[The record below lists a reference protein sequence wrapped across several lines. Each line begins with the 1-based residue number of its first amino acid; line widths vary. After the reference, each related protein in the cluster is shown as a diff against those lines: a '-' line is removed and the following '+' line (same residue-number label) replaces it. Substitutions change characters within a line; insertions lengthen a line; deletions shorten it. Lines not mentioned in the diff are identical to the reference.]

1 MANSKNDN
9 RIRKKSTSKPQKNKK
24 RPTKKREWTFNF
36 NIFSLVMMGLSLF
49 FFIFILSS
57 NTGKLGNIVTSTFTN
72 TFGKLALLFPLIVF
86 ISFLFAY
93 RDKYKVNIKNF
104 LLLYLLFTMTLAFM
118 SKSYVRNDLS
128 WTMDYNI
135 VNAKD
140 SGGIF
145 GGFFAYYIVSF
156 LGTLGLDIL
165 FGLSIFLFV
174 VGISPMTYGEF
185 LRKVKDIL
193 IYIGGQISNFFRGIK
208 EKRNDS
214 YKEKESEKV
223 EEDII
228 LEDNKDLGAT
238 LEEKPINAELTQKV
252 SEEPVKVETPKKKP
266 IKTYDFKD
274 DEEIEV
280 RSYKS
285 KQIEMKDLDE
295 SFKKDFDD
303 YNYPPIDLLEDRSDA
318 GSIDEG
324 EIKEKALAI
333 EETLESFGIEAKV
346 VQIDIGPTVTCYELK
361 PQRGV
366 KVSKILN
373 LADDLA
379 LSLATSGIRILA
391 PIPGKSHVGIE
402 VPNDSKEIV
411 GFKEII
417 STSKFANAKS
427 KIPFAMGKSIAGD
440 PVVSGIE
447 KMPHLLVSGAT
458 GSGKSVCINTIIM
471 SILYKHSPDEV
482 KLLMIDPKVVELS
495 VYNGIPHLI
504 MPVITDP
511 KKASSSLF
519 WAISEMEKRYKAFQR
534 YHVRDIEG
542 YKKAAETDES
552 MENLPYIVVII
563 DELADLMMTAASE
576 VEDYI
581 MRLAQKSRA
590 CGIHLVIA
598 TQRPTVDVI
607 TGTIKANIP
616 SRISFAVTSQTDSR
630 TILDAAGAEKL
641 LGKGDMLYASSDSM
655 KPLRI
660 QGAFVSDTE
669 VLDVVDYIK
678 QETKTNYDQE
688 AIETVEENS
697 QVKEVDDEDE
707 LINEAI
713 KIIIDENTASVSLLQ
728 RKLRVGYARA
738 GRIIDQLEEKGVVG
752 PYEGSKPRKVL
763 VDRTYIEGEQGEYS

>member
-1 MANSKNDN
+1 MTNNKNDN
-9 RIRKKSTSKPQKNKK
+9 RIRKKSTSKPKNRKK
-24 RPTKKREWTFNF
+24 QVNKKREWSFNF
-36 NIFSLVMMGLSLF
+36 NIFSIVMMILSIF
-49 FFIFILSS
+49 FLIFIISS
-57 NTGKLGNIVTSTFTN
+57 NTGKLGSAITGGFENA
-72 TFGKLALLFPLIVF
+72 FGKLNILVPIIVF
-86 ISFLFAY
+86 TSFLFAY
-93 RDKYKVNIKNF
+93 RDKYKDNIKDF
-104 LLLYLLFTMTLAFM
+104 LLLYLLFLVSLAFM
-118 SKSYVRNDLS
+118 SKSFYRNDLTWS
-128 WTMDYNI
+128 IENSMQRS
-135 VNAKD
+135 AD
-140 SGGIF
+140 SGGMV
-145 GGFFAYYIVSF
+145 GGFLSYYIISF
-156 LGTLGLDIL
+156 IGSLGLDIL
-165 FGLSIFLFV
+165 FILSIFLFA
-174 VGISPMTYGEF
+174 VGISPLSYSEF
-185 LRKVKDIL
+185 FDRIKNIL
-193 IYIGGQISNFFRGIK
+193 ILIKDKTLTLFSSIKDKKNERSTKKSEQDLEEVNQNPSEKKASETPIKEDVIKKEPIK
-208 EKRNDS
+208 EKDV
-214 YKEKESEKV
+214 K
-223 EEDII
+223 
-228 LEDNKDLGAT
+228 
-238 LEEKPINAELTQKV
+238 
-252 SEEPVKVETPKKKP
+252 EPVKKSPTRKP
-266 IKTYDFKD
+266 IKTYDFSKE
-274 DEEIEV
+274 DEVEV

-285 KQIEMKDLDE
+285 KQIEMEDLNDNI
-295 SFKKDFDD
+295 KTDFDN
-303 YNYPPIDLLEDRSDA
+303 YNYPPVDILEDRSQA
-318 GSIDEG
+318 GLIDET
-324 EIKEKALAI
+324 EIKEKAVAI
-333 EETLESFGIEAKV
+333 EETLDSFGIEAKV
-346 VQIDIGPTVTCYELK
+346 VQIDVGPTVTCYELK

-373 LADDLA
+373 LSDDLA

-402 VPNDSKEIV
+402 VPNESKEIV

-417 STSKFANAKS
+417 STKDFANSKS

-440 PVVSGIE
+440 PVVSSIE

-519 WAISEMEKRYKAFQR
+519 WAISEMEKRYKAFQK

-542 YKKAAETDES
+542 YKEAAQSDES
-552 MENLPYIVVII
+552 MENLPYIIVII
-563 DELADLMMTAASE
+563 DELADLMMTSASE

-630 TILDAAGAEKL
+630 TILDTAGAEKL
-641 LGKGDMLYASSDSM
+641 LGKGDMLYAPSDSM
-655 KPLRI
+655 RPLRV
-660 QGAFVSDTE
+660 QGAFVSDKE
-669 VLDVVDYIK
+669 VLNVVEHIK
-678 QETKTNYDQE
+678 QETNADYNQE

-707 LINEAI
+707 LVDQAT

-738 GRIIDQLEEKGVVG
+738 GRIIDQLEAKGVVG

-763 VDRTYIEGEQGEYS
+763 VDRTYLEGE

>member
-1 MANSKNDN
+1 MANSKNQN
-9 RIRKKSTSKPQKNKK
+9 RIRKTSTRKPPKNSKNKK
-24 RPTKKREWTFNF
+24 RTRSFDF
-36 NIFSLVMMGLSLF
+36 NIFSLIMMALSAFL
-49 FFIFILSS
+49 FIFILSS
-57 NTGKLGNIVTSTFTN
+57 NTGKLGNAITNWFTIS
-72 TFGKLALLFPLIVF
+72 FGKISILVPIIIF

-93 RDKYKVNIKNF
+93 RDKYKENLGKF
-104 LLLYLLFTMTLAFM
+104 LLLYLVFLLSLGFL
-118 SKSYVRNDLS
+118 SKGLVRYDLS
-128 WTMDYNI
+128 WTIDYNK
-135 VNAKD
+135 AHA
-140 SGGIF
+140 SLGGGIL
-145 GGFFAYYIVSF
+145 GGYIAYYLVSF
-156 LGTLGLDIL
+156 IGTLGLNIL
-165 FGLSIFLFV
+165 YIISVFLFL
-174 VGISPMTYGEF
+174 VGISPLTYREF
-185 LRKVKDIL
+185 FVRFKNLVVFIANKISSFVKDKNEKIKESRKEDD
-193 IYIGGQISNFFRGIK
+193 QISVDTLP
-208 EKRNDS
+208 NDNKV
-214 YKEKESEKV
+214 YENPIEDIVQRKEKEDFDQTFDQDTV
-223 EEDII
+223 
-228 LEDNKDLGAT
+228 
-238 LEEKPINAELTQKV
+238 
-252 SEEPVKVETPKKKP
+252 VKRSP
-266 IKTYDFKD
+266 IKTYDFDK
-274 DEEIEV
+274 DEEVEV

-295 SFKKDFDD
+295 GIKKEFDN
-303 YNYPPIDLLEDRSDA
+303 YNYPTIDLLEDRTNA
-318 GSIDEG
+318 GSIDEK
-324 EIKEKALAI
+324 EIKNKALAI
-333 EETLESFGIEAKV
+333 EETLESFGIGSKV
-346 VQIDIGPTVTCYELK
+346 VQIDVGPTVTCYELK

-373 LADDLA
+373 LSDDLA

-402 VPNDSKEIV
+402 VPNKSKEIV

-417 STSKFANAKS
+417 STSNFQNAKS
-427 KIPFAMGKSIAGD
+427 KIPFAMGKSISGD
-440 PVVSGIE
+440 PIVSGIE

-519 WAISEMEKRYKAFQR
+519 WAISEMEKRYKAFQK

-542 YKKAAETDES
+542 YKEAAQTDES

-630 TILDAAGAEKL
+630 TILDTAGAEKL
-641 LGKGDMLYASSDSM
+641 LGKGDMLFASSDSM
-655 KPLRI
+655 RPLRI
-660 QGAFVSDTE
+660 QGAFVSDKE
-669 VLDVVDYIK
+669 VLNVVEHIK
-678 QETKTNYDQE
+678 KESQASYDE
-688 AIETVEENS
+688 KAMETVEEKS
-697 QVKEVDDEDE
+697 KVAEIDDEDE
-707 LINEAI
+707 LLDEATR
-713 KIIIDENTASVSLLQ
+713 IIIEENTASVSLLQ
-728 RKLRVGYARA
+728 RKLRIGYARA
-738 GRIIDQLEEKGVVG
+738 GRIIDQLETKGIVG

-763 VDRTYIEGEQGEYS
+763 VDKSYFEGE

>member
-1 MANSKNDN
+1 MQKVRNFL
-9 RIRKKSTSKPQKNKK
+9 ILIKNKL
-24 RPTKKREWTFNF
+24 
-36 NIFSLVMMGLSLF
+36 IDLFSS
-49 FFIFILSS
+49 I
-57 NTGKLGNIVTSTFTN
+57 
-72 TFGKLALLFPLIVF
+72 
-86 ISFLFAY
+86 
-93 RDKYKVNIKNF
+93 
-104 LLLYLLFTMTLAFM
+104 
-118 SKSYVRNDLS
+118 ND
-128 WTMDYNI
+128 
-135 VNAKD
+135 
-140 SGGIF
+140 
-145 GGFFAYYIVSF
+145 
-156 LGTLGLDIL
+156 
-165 FGLSIFLFV
+165 
-174 VGISPMTYGEF
+174 
-185 LRKVKDIL
+185 
-193 IYIGGQISNFFRGIK
+193 
-208 EKRNDS
+208 KRNEKKIVKNEEKLEKIEQKPVS
-214 YKEKESEKV
+214 KTAEKTNKESPIVEKESIKK
-223 EEDII
+223 DI
-228 LEDNKDLGAT
+228 KDQAIK
-238 LEEKPINAELTQKV
+238 ESASRKPIRA
-252 SEEPVKVETPKKKP
+252 
-266 IKTYDFKD
+266 YDFAKE
-274 DEEIEV
+274 DEVEV

-285 KQIEMKDLDE
+285 KQIEMKDLNE
-295 SFKKDFDD
+295 NIKKDFDN
-303 YNYPPIDLLEDRSDA
+303 YNYPSIDLLEDRSES

-324 EIKEKALAI
+324 EIKEKAVSI
-333 EETLESFGIEAKV
+333 EETLDSFGIEAKV
-346 VQIDIGPTVTCYELK
+346 VQIDVGPTVTCYELK

-373 LADDLA
+373 LSDDLA

-417 STSKFANAKS
+417 STKNFANSKS

-471 SILYKHSPDEV
+471 SILYKHSPDDV

-519 WAISEMEKRYKAFQR
+519 WAISEMEKRYKAFQK

-542 YKKAAETDES
+542 YKQAAQTDES

-630 TILDAAGAEKL
+630 TILDTAGAEKL
-641 LGKGDMLYASSDSM
+641 LGKGDMLYAPSDSM

-660 QGAFVSDTE
+660 QGAFVSDKE
-669 VLDVVDYIK
+669 VLSVVDYIK
-678 QETKTNYDQE
+678 QETKVDYDQS

-707 LINEAI
+707 LLDQATQ
-713 KIIIDENTASVSLLQ
+713 IIIEENTASVSLLQ

-738 GRIIDQLEEKGVVG
+738 GRIIDQLESKGIVG

-763 VDRTYIEGEQGEYS
+763 VDRTYLEGE

>member
-1 MANSKNDN
+1 MAYSKNQN
-9 RIRKKSTSKPQKNKK
+9 RIRKTSTRKPPKNSKNKK
-24 RPTKKREWTFNF
+24 RTRSFDF
-36 NIFSLVMMGLSLF
+36 NIFSLIMMGLSAFL
-49 FFIFILSS
+49 FIFILSS
-57 NTGKLGNIVTSTFTN
+57 NTGKLGNAITNWFTIS
-72 TFGKLALLFPLIVF
+72 FGKISIIMPVIIF

-93 RDKYKVNIKNF
+93 RDKYKENLGKF
-104 LLLYLLFTMTLAFM
+104 LLLYLVFLLTLGFL
-118 SKSYVRNDLS
+118 SKDLVRYDLS
-128 WTMDYNI
+128 WTIDYNK
-135 VNAKD
+135 AHA
-140 SGGIF
+140 SLGGGIL
-145 GGFFAYYIVSF
+145 GGYIAYYLVSF
-156 LGTLGLDIL
+156 IGTLGLNIL
-165 FGLSIFLFV
+165 YIISVFLFL
-174 VGISPMTYGEF
+174 VGISPLTYREF
-185 LRKVKDIL
+185 FVRLRNLIVFIANKISSFVKD
-193 IYIGGQISNFFRGIK
+193 QNEKIK
-208 EKRNDS
+208 ESRNEDEEISVDTLPNDS
-214 YKEKESEKV
+214 KVYENPIEDIEERKEKEDFDQAFD
-223 EEDII
+223 EE
-228 LEDNKDLGAT
+228 T
-238 LEEKPINAELTQKV
+238 V
-252 SEEPVKVETPKKKP
+252 VKRAP
-266 IKTYDFKD
+266 IKAYDFDK
-274 DEEIEV
+274 DEEVEV

-295 SFKKDFDD
+295 GIKKEFDN
-303 YNYPPIDLLEDRSDA
+303 YNYPTIDLLEDRTNA
-318 GSIDEG
+318 GSIDEK
-324 EIKEKALAI
+324 EIKNKALAI
-333 EETLESFGIEAKV
+333 EETLESFGIGSKV
-346 VQIDIGPTVTCYELK
+346 VQIDVGPTVTCYELK

-373 LADDLA
+373 LSDDLA

-402 VPNDSKEIV
+402 VPNKSKEIV

-417 STSKFANAKS
+417 STSNFQNAKS
-427 KIPFAMGKSIAGD
+427 KIPFAMGKSISGD
-440 PVVSGIE
+440 PIVSGIE

-519 WAISEMEKRYKAFQR
+519 WAISEMEKRYKAFQK

-542 YKKAAETDES
+542 YKEAAKTDES

-630 TILDAAGAEKL
+630 TILDTAGAEKL
-641 LGKGDMLYASSDSM
+641 LGKGDMLFASSDSM
-655 KPLRI
+655 RPLRI
-660 QGAFVSDTE
+660 QGAFVSDKE
-669 VLDVVDYIK
+669 VLNVVEHIK
-678 QETKTNYDQE
+678 KESQASYDE
-688 AIETVEENS
+688 KAIETVEEKS
-697 QVKEVDDEDE
+697 KVAEIDDEDE
-707 LINEAI
+707 LLDEATR
-713 KIIIDENTASVSLLQ
+713 IIIEENTASVSLLQ
-728 RKLRVGYARA
+728 RKLRIGYARA
-738 GRIIDQLEEKGVVG
+738 GRIIDQLETKGIVG

-763 VDRTYIEGEQGEYS
+763 VDKSYFEGE

>member
-9 RIRKKSTSKPQKNKK
+9 RVRKKSTSKAYKNKKHKNKK
-24 RPTKKREWTFNF
+24 REWNFDF
-36 NIFSLVMMGLSLF
+36 NIFSLVMMALSVFIL
-49 FFIFILSS
+49 IFILSS
-57 NTGKLGNIVTSTFTN
+57 NTGILGNLTTRVFTN
-72 TFGKLALLFPLIVF
+72 NFGMLSIAFPVIVF
-86 ISFLFAY
+86 VSFLFAY
-93 RDKYKVNIKNF
+93 RDRYKENIKDF
-104 LLLYLLFTMTLAFM
+104 LLLYLLFLVSLAFI
-118 SKSYVRNDLS
+118 SKDFYRNDLS
-128 WTMDYNI
+128 WSI
-135 VNAKD
+135 ESSLQRAAE
-140 SGGIF
+140 SGGRI
-145 GGFFAYYIVSF
+145 GGFLSYYIIS
-156 LGTLGLDIL
+156 LIGGLGLDIL
-165 FGLSIFLFV
+165 FIVSIFLFV
-174 VGISPMTYGEF
+174 IGISPLTYTEF
-185 LRKVKDIL
+185 FRKVRDIL
-193 IYIGGQISNFFRGIK
+193 VFIK
-208 EKRNDS
+208 DKLTNLFAGLKDKFDKRKLNQP
-214 YKEKESEKV
+214 EKEEKIDDKGLDK
-223 EEDII
+223 ENKKFEDEPKLSPPI
-228 LEDNKDLGAT
+228 
-238 LEEKPINAELTQKV
+238 EKPVASKKETASQEIKKA
-252 SEEPVKVETPKKKP
+252 PVRKP
-266 IKTYDFKD
+266 IKTYDFSKE
-274 DEEIEV
+274 DELEV

-285 KQIEMKDLDE
+285 KQIEMRDLNE
-295 SFKKDFDD
+295 NFKKDFDN
-303 YNYPPIDLLEDRSDA
+303 YNYPPIDLLEDRSQA

-324 EIKEKALAI
+324 EIKDKALAI
-333 EETLESFGIEAKV
+333 EETLDSFGIVAKV
-346 VQIDIGPTVTCYELK
+346 VQIDVGPTVTCYELK

-373 LADDLA
+373 LSDDLA
-379 LSLATSGIRILA
+379 LSLASSGIRILA

-402 VPNDSKEIV
+402 VPNESKEIV

-417 STSKFANAKS
+417 STKNFADAKS
-427 KIPFAMGKSIAGD
+427 KIPFAMGKSISGD
-440 PVVSGIE
+440 PVVSSIE

-471 SILYKHSPDEV
+471 SILYKHSPEDI

-519 WAISEMEKRYKAFQR
+519 WAISEMEKRYKAFQK

-542 YKKAAETDES
+542 YKEAAQTDES

-630 TILDAAGAEKL
+630 TILDTAGAEKL
-641 LGKGDMLYASSDSM
+641 LGKGDMLYAPSDSM

-660 QGAFVSDTE
+660 QGAFVSDKE
-669 VLDVVDYIK
+669 VLNIVDYIK
-678 QETKTNYDQE
+678 QETKADYNQD
-688 AIETVEENS
+688 AIETVEEKS
-697 QVKEVDDEDE
+697 QVKDVYDEDD
-707 LINEAI
+707 LIEEATS
-713 KIIIDENTASVSLLQ
+713 IIIEENTASVSLLQ

-738 GRIIDQLEEKGVVG
+738 GRIIDQLEAKGIVG

-763 VDRTYIEGEQGEYS
+763 VDRTYLEGE

>member
-1 MANSKNDN
+1 MTNSKNDN
-9 RIRKKSTSKPQKNKK
+9 RIRKKSTNKPPRNRAK
-24 RPTKKREWTFNF
+24 KKREWTFDF
-36 NIFSLVMMGLSLF
+36 NVFSLVVMGLSLIL
-49 FFIFILSS
+49 FIFIFSS
-57 NTGKLGNIVTSTFTN
+57 NTGKVGNAITSSFTN
-72 TFGKLALLFPLIVF
+72 IFGKLALAFPAIIF

-93 RDKYKVNIKNF
+93 RDKYRENIKHF
-104 LLLYLLFTMTLAFM
+104 LLLYLLFIMTLAFL
-118 SKSYVRNDLS
+118 SKAYVRNDLN
-128 WTMDYNI
+128 WTIDYNI
-135 VNAKD
+135 QNAAD
-140 SGGIF
+140 SGGMI
-145 GGFFAYYIVSF
+145 GGFFAFYIISF

-165 FGLSIFLFV
+165 FALSIFLFV
-174 VGISPMTYGEF
+174 IGISPLTYGEF
-185 LRKVKDIL
+185 LRKIRDIIIL
-193 IYIGGQISNFFRGIK
+193 IASKISDLFASLK
-208 EKRNDS
+208 EKRNES
-214 YKEKESEKV
+214 SKNIKESED
-223 EEDII
+223 EEIFI
-228 LEDNKDLGAT
+228 ANDNHNLGPT
-238 LEEKPINAELTQKV
+238 LEEKPITETELIEKIDQPIEKEV
-252 SEEPVKVETPKKKP
+252 RPKKRA
-266 IKTYDFKD
+266 IKTYDFSD

-295 SFKKDFDD
+295 TFKKEFDN
-303 YNYPPIDLLEDRSDA
+303 YNYPPVDLLEDRTDA

-324 EIKEKALAI
+324 EIKEKAIAI

-417 STSKFANAKS
+417 STNKFANAKS
-427 KIPFAMGKSIAGD
+427 KIPFAMGKSISGE

-519 WAISEMEKRYKAFQR
+519 WAISEMEKRYKAFQK

-542 YKKAAETDES
+542 YKRAAETDES

-630 TILDAAGAEKL
+630 TILDASGAEKL

-660 QGAFVSDTE
+660 QGAFVSDKE
-669 VLDVVDYIK
+669 VLDVVEYIK
-678 QETKTNYDQE
+678 EETKSDYNQE

-707 LINEAI
+707 LIDEATQ
-713 KIIIDENTASVSLLQ
+713 IIIDENTASVSLLQ
-728 RKLRVGYARA
+728 RKLRIGYARA
-738 GRIIDQLEEKGVVG
+738 GRIIDQLEAKGIVG

-763 VDRTYIEGEQGEYS
+763 VDRSYFEGDLGEYSE

>member
-1 MANSKNDN
+1 MANSKNNN
-9 RIRKKSTSKPQKNKK
+9 RLRKTSTRKPPRNTKKTSKK
-24 RPTKKREWTFNF
+24 RTWSFDF
-36 NIFSLVMMGLSLF
+36 NIFSMIMMVLAVFL
-49 FFIFILSS
+49 FIFILSS
-57 NTGKLGNIVTSTFTN
+57 NTGILGNALTDYFTGV
-72 TFGKLALLFPLIVF
+72 FGKLTLAFPLIIFV
-86 ISFLFAY
+86 SFLFAY
-93 RDKYKVNIKNF
+93 RDTYRINLKKF
-104 LLLYLLFTMTLAFM
+104 LLLYLMFLVSLAFL
-118 SKSYVRNDLS
+118 SKDFVRYDLT
-128 WTMDYNI
+128 WTLDYNKLH
-135 VNAKD
+135 A
-140 SGGIF
+140 SQGGGLV
-145 GGFFAYYIVSF
+145 GGYLSYYLVSF
-156 LGTLGLDIL
+156 IGTLGLNIL
-165 FGLSIFLFV
+165 FVLISFMFII
-174 VGISPMTYGEF
+174 GISPLTYKQF
-185 LRKVKDIL
+185 FTKLKDLIL
-193 IYIGGQISNFFRGIK
+193 LINKKIGGFVDKQREKNRLKKEEKSSDLDDNIIKDEKIEQVNSPSNQIIDEDKNIRDTYSK
-208 EKRNDS
+208 DDD
-214 YKEKESEKV
+214 
-223 EEDII
+223 EDI
-228 LEDNKDLGAT
+228 DNN
-238 LEEKPINAELTQKV
+238 PR
-252 SEEPVKVETPKKKP
+252 P
-266 IKTYDFKD
+266 IKTYNF
-274 DEEIEV
+274 DEDENKEIEV

-285 KQIEMKDLDE
+285 KQIEMKDLDDTI
-295 SFKKDFDD
+295 KKDFEN
-303 YNYPPIDLLEDRSDA
+303 YNYPSVDLLEDRSNG
-318 GSIDEG
+318 GSIDEN
-324 EIKEKALAI
+324 EIKNKARAI
-333 EETLESFGIEAKV
+333 EETLESFGIGSKV
-346 VQIDIGPTVTCYELK
+346 VQIDVGPTVTCYELK

-373 LADDLA
+373 LSDDLA

-402 VPNDSKEIV
+402 VPNKAKEVV

-417 STSKFANAKS
+417 STKNFSNSKS
-427 KIPFAMGKSIAGD
+427 KIPFAMGKSISGD
-440 PVVSGIE
+440 PIVSGIE

-519 WAISEMEKRYKAFQR
+519 WAISEMEKRYKAFQE

-542 YKKAAETDES
+542 YKQAAMTDES

-563 DELADLMMTAASE
+563 DELADLMMTSASE

-655 KPLRI
+655 RPLRI
-660 QGAFVSDTE
+660 QGAFVSDKE
-669 VLDVVDYIK
+669 VLNVVEYIK
-678 QETKTNYDQE
+678 KESQVTYDQE

-697 QVKEVDDEDE
+697 KVSEIDDEDD
-707 LINEAI
+707 LLDEAARM
-713 KIIIDENTASVSLLQ
+713 IIEENTASVSMLQ
-728 RKLRVGYARA
+728 RKLRIGYARA
-738 GRIIDQLEEKGVVG
+738 GRIIDQLEAKGVVG

-763 VDRTYIEGEQGEYS
+763 VDRTYLEGE

>member
-1 MANSKNDN
+1 MK
-9 RIRKKSTSKPQKNKK
+9 
-24 RPTKKREWTFNF
+24 
-36 NIFSLVMMGLSLF
+36 
-49 FFIFILSS
+49 
-57 NTGKLGNIVTSTFTN
+57 
-72 TFGKLALLFPLIVF
+72 
-86 ISFLFAY
+86 
-93 RDKYKVNIKNF
+93 
-104 LLLYLLFTMTLAFM
+104 
-118 SKSYVRNDLS
+118 
-128 WTMDYNI
+128 
-135 VNAKD
+135 
-140 SGGIF
+140 
-145 GGFFAYYIVSF
+145 
-156 LGTLGLDIL
+156 
-165 FGLSIFLFV
+165 
-174 VGISPMTYGEF
+174 
-185 LRKVKDIL
+185 
-193 IYIGGQISNFFRGIK
+193 
-208 EKRNDS
+208 
-214 YKEKESEKV
+214 
-223 EEDII
+223 
-228 LEDNKDLGAT
+228 
-238 LEEKPINAELTQKV
+238 
-252 SEEPVKVETPKKKP
+252 EPVKKSPTRKP
-266 IKTYDFKD
+266 IKTYDFSKE
-274 DEEIEV
+274 DEVEV

-285 KQIEMKDLDE
+285 KQIEMEDLNDNI
-295 SFKKDFDD
+295 KTDFDN
-303 YNYPPIDLLEDRSDA
+303 YNYPPVDILEDRSQA
-318 GSIDEG
+318 GLIDET
-324 EIKEKALAI
+324 EIKEKAVAI
-333 EETLESFGIEAKV
+333 EETLDSFGIEAKV
-346 VQIDIGPTVTCYELK
+346 VQIDVGPTVTCYELK

-373 LADDLA
+373 LSDDLA

-402 VPNDSKEIV
+402 VPNESKEIV

-417 STSKFANAKS
+417 STKDFANSKS

-440 PVVSGIE
+440 PVVSSIE

-519 WAISEMEKRYKAFQR
+519 WAISEMEKRYKAFQK

-542 YKKAAETDES
+542 YKEAAQSDES
-552 MENLPYIVVII
+552 MENLPYIIVII
-563 DELADLMMTAASE
+563 DELADLMMTSASE

-630 TILDAAGAEKL
+630 TILDTAGAEKL
-641 LGKGDMLYASSDSM
+641 LGKGDMLYAPSDSM
-655 KPLRI
+655 RPLRV
-660 QGAFVSDTE
+660 QGAFVSDKE
-669 VLDVVDYIK
+669 VLNVVEHIK
-678 QETKTNYDQE
+678 QETNADYNQE

-707 LINEAI
+707 LVDQAT

-738 GRIIDQLEEKGVVG
+738 GRIIDQLEAKGVVG

-763 VDRTYIEGEQGEYS
+763 VDRTYLEGE

>member
-1 MANSKNDN
+1 MANSKNQN
-9 RIRKKSTSKPQKNKK
+9 RIRKTSTKKPPKNSKNKK
-24 RPTKKREWTFNF
+24 RTRSFDF
-36 NIFSLVMMGLSLF
+36 NIFSLIMMALSAFL
-49 FFIFILSS
+49 FIFILSS
-57 NTGKLGNIVTSTFTN
+57 NTGKLGNAITNWFTIS
-72 TFGKLALLFPLIVF
+72 FGKISILVPIIIF

-93 RDKYKVNIKNF
+93 RDKYKENLGKF
-104 LLLYLLFTMTLAFM
+104 LLLYLVFLLSLGFL
-118 SKSYVRNDLS
+118 SKGLVRYDLS
-128 WTMDYNI
+128 WTIDYNK
-135 VNAKD
+135 AHA
-140 SGGIF
+140 SLGGGIL
-145 GGFFAYYIVSF
+145 GGYIAYYLVSF
-156 LGTLGLDIL
+156 IGTLGLNIL
-165 FGLSIFLFV
+165 YIISVFLFL
-174 VGISPMTYGEF
+174 VGISPLTYREF
-185 LRKVKDIL
+185 FVRFKNLVVFIANKISSFVKDK
-193 IYIGGQISNFFRGIK
+193 NEKIK
-208 EKRNDS
+208 ESRREDDQLNVDILPNDNKV
-214 YKEKESEKV
+214 YENPIEDIVQRKEKEDFDQTFDQDTV
-223 EEDII
+223 
-228 LEDNKDLGAT
+228 
-238 LEEKPINAELTQKV
+238 
-252 SEEPVKVETPKKKP
+252 VKRSP
-266 IKTYDFKD
+266 IKTYDFDK
-274 DEEIEV
+274 DEEVEV

-285 KQIEMKDLDE
+285 KQIEMKDLDKGI
-295 SFKKDFDD
+295 KKEFDN
-303 YNYPPIDLLEDRSDA
+303 YNYPTIDLLEDRTNA
-318 GSIDEG
+318 GSIDEK
-324 EIKEKALAI
+324 EIKNKAVAI
-333 EETLESFGIEAKV
+333 EETLESFGIGSKV
-346 VQIDIGPTVTCYELK
+346 VQIDVGPTVTCYELK

-373 LADDLA
+373 LSDDLA

-402 VPNDSKEIV
+402 VPNKSKEIV

-417 STSKFANAKS
+417 TTSNFQNAKS
-427 KIPFAMGKSIAGD
+427 KIPFAMGKSISGD
-440 PVVSGIE
+440 PIVSGIE

-519 WAISEMEKRYKAFQR
+519 WAISEMEKRYKAFQK

-542 YKKAAETDES
+542 YKKAAQPDES

-630 TILDAAGAEKL
+630 TILDTAGAEKL
-641 LGKGDMLYASSDSM
+641 LGKGDMLFASSDSM
-655 KPLRI
+655 RPLRI
-660 QGAFVSDTE
+660 QGAFVSDKE
-669 VLDVVDYIK
+669 VLNVVEHIK
-678 QETKTNYDQE
+678 KESQASYDE
-688 AIETVEENS
+688 KAMETVEEKS
-697 QVKEVDDEDE
+697 KVAEIDDEDE
-707 LINEAI
+707 LLDEATR
-713 KIIIDENTASVSLLQ
+713 IIIEENTASVSLLQ
-728 RKLRVGYARA
+728 RKLRIGYARA
-738 GRIIDQLEEKGVVG
+738 GRIIDQLETKGIVG

-763 VDRTYIEGEQGEYS
+763 VDKSYFEGE

>member
-1 MANSKNDN
+1 MANSKNQN
-9 RIRKKSTSKPQKNKK
+9 RIRKTSTRKPPKNSKNKK
-24 RPTKKREWTFNF
+24 RTRSFDF
-36 NIFSLVMMGLSLF
+36 NIFSLIMMALSAFL
-49 FFIFILSS
+49 FIFILSS
-57 NTGKLGNIVTSTFTN
+57 NTGKLGNAITNWFTIS
-72 TFGKLALLFPLIVF
+72 FGKISILVPIIIF

-93 RDKYKVNIKNF
+93 RDKYKENLGKF
-104 LLLYLLFTMTLAFM
+104 LLLYLVFLLSLGFL
-118 SKSYVRNDLS
+118 SKGLVRYDLS
-128 WTMDYNI
+128 WTIDYNK
-135 VNAKD
+135 AHA
-140 SGGIF
+140 SLGGGIL
-145 GGFFAYYIVSF
+145 GGYIAYYLVSF
-156 LGTLGLDIL
+156 IGTLGLNIL
-165 FGLSIFLFV
+165 YIISVFLFL
-174 VGISPMTYGEF
+174 VGISPLTYREF
-185 LRKVKDIL
+185 FVRFKNLVVFIANKISSFVKDKNEKIKESRKEDD
-193 IYIGGQISNFFRGIK
+193 QISADILP
-208 EKRNDS
+208 NDNKV
-214 YKEKESEKV
+214 YENPIEDIVQRKEKEDFDQAFD
-223 EEDII
+223 EE
-228 LEDNKDLGAT
+228 T
-238 LEEKPINAELTQKV
+238 V
-252 SEEPVKVETPKKKP
+252 VKRAP
-266 IKTYDFKD
+266 IKAYDFDK
-274 DEEIEV
+274 DEEVEV

-295 SFKKDFDD
+295 GIKKEFDN
-303 YNYPPIDLLEDRSDA
+303 YNYPTIDLLEERTNA
-318 GSIDEG
+318 GSIDEK
-324 EIKEKALAI
+324 EIKNKALAI
-333 EETLESFGIEAKV
+333 EETLESFGIGSKV
-346 VQIDIGPTVTCYELK
+346 VQIDVGPTVTCYELK

-373 LADDLA
+373 LSDDLA

-402 VPNDSKEIV
+402 VPNKSKEIV

-417 STSKFANAKS
+417 STSNFQNAKS
-427 KIPFAMGKSIAGD
+427 KIPFAMGKSISGD
-440 PVVSGIE
+440 PIVSGIE

-519 WAISEMEKRYKAFQR
+519 WAISEMEKRYKAFQK

-542 YKKAAETDES
+542 YKDAAKTDES

-630 TILDAAGAEKL
+630 TILDTAGAEKL
-641 LGKGDMLYASSDSM
+641 LGKGDMLFASSDSM
-655 KPLRI
+655 RPLRI
-660 QGAFVSDTE
+660 QGAFVSDKE
-669 VLDVVDYIK
+669 VLNVVEHIK
-678 QETKTNYDQE
+678 KESQASYDE
-688 AIETVEENS
+688 KAIETVEEKS
-697 QVKEVDDEDE
+697 KVAEIDDEDE
-707 LINEAI
+707 LLDEATR
-713 KIIIDENTASVSLLQ
+713 IIIEENTASVSLLQ

-738 GRIIDQLEEKGVVG
+738 GRIIDQLETKGIVG

-763 VDRTYIEGEQGEYS
+763 VDKSYFEGE

>member
-9 RIRKKSTSKPQKNKK
+9 RIRKKSTSKPPKNKK

-72 TFGKLALLFPLIVF
+72 TFGKLALLFPLIIF

-208 EKRNDS
+208 EKRDDS

-238 LEEKPINAELTQKV
+238 LEEKPINTELTQKV

-285 KQIEMKDLDE
+285 KQIEMRDLDE

-678 QETKTNYDQE
+678 QETKANYDQE

>member
-1 MANSKNDN
+1 MVNSKNDD
-9 RIRKKSTSKPQKNKK
+9 RIRKKSTSKAYKNKKFKNKK
-24 RPTKKREWTFNF
+24 REWNFNP
-36 NIFSLVMMGLSLF
+36 NIFSVVMMVLSIF
-49 FFIFILSS
+49 MFIFIISS
-57 NTGKLGNIVTSTFTN
+57 NTGKLGNVITKSFEN
-72 TFGKLALLFPLIVF
+72 TFGKLGMALPIIIF
-86 ISFLFAY
+86 ISFFFAY
-93 RDKYKVNIKNF
+93 RDKYKENIKDF
-104 LLLYLLFTMTLAFM
+104 LLLYLLFLVSLAFM
-118 SKSYVRNDLS
+118 SKNFYRNDLD
-128 WTMDYNI
+128 WTIENS
-135 VNAKD
+135 VQRSAT
-140 SGGIF
+140 SGGLV
-145 GGFFAYYIVSF
+145 GGFLSYYIISF
-156 LGTLGLDIL
+156 IGSLGLNIL
-165 FGLSIFLFV
+165 FVISIFLFV
-174 VGISPMTYGEF
+174 VGISPLTYREF
-185 LRKVKDIL
+185 LQKVRNFLIL
-193 IYIGGQISNFFRGIK
+193 IKNKLIDLFSSIND
-208 EKRNDS
+208 KRNEKKIVKNEERLEKIEQKPVS
-214 YKEKESEKV
+214 KTAEKTNKESPIVEKESIKK
-223 EEDII
+223 DI
-228 LEDNKDLGAT
+228 KDQAIK
-238 LEEKPINAELTQKV
+238 ESASRKPIRA
-252 SEEPVKVETPKKKP
+252 
-266 IKTYDFKD
+266 YDFAKE
-274 DEEIEV
+274 DEVEV

-285 KQIEMKDLDE
+285 KQIEMKDLNE
-295 SFKKDFDD
+295 NIKKDFDN
-303 YNYPPIDLLEDRSDA
+303 YNYPSIDLLEDRSESGA
-318 GSIDEG
+318 IDEG
-324 EIKEKALAI
+324 EIKEKAVSI
-333 EETLESFGIEAKV
+333 EETLDSFGIEAKV
-346 VQIDIGPTVTCYELK
+346 VQIDVGPTVTCYELK

-373 LADDLA
+373 LSDDLA

-417 STSKFANAKS
+417 STKNFANSKS

-471 SILYKHSPDEV
+471 SILYKHSPDDV

-519 WAISEMEKRYKAFQR
+519 WAISEMEKRYKAFQK

-542 YKKAAETDES
+542 YKKAAQTDES

-630 TILDAAGAEKL
+630 TILDTAGAEKL
-641 LGKGDMLYASSDSM
+641 LGKGDMLYAPSDSM

-660 QGAFVSDTE
+660 QGAFVSDKE
-669 VLDVVDYIK
+669 VLSVVDYIK
-678 QETKTNYDQE
+678 QETKVDYDQS

-707 LINEAI
+707 LLDQATQ
-713 KIIIDENTASVSLLQ
+713 IIIEENTASVSLLQ

-738 GRIIDQLEEKGVVG
+738 GRIIDQLESKGIVG

-763 VDRTYIEGEQGEYS
+763 VDRTYLEGE

>member
-1 MANSKNDN
+1 MANSKNQN
-9 RIRKKSTSKPQKNKK
+9 RIRKTSTRKPPKNSKNKK
-24 RPTKKREWTFNF
+24 RTRSFDF
-36 NIFSLVMMGLSLF
+36 NIFSLIMMGLSAFL
-49 FFIFILSS
+49 FIFILSS
-57 NTGKLGNIVTSTFTN
+57 NTGKLGNAITNWFTIS
-72 TFGKLALLFPLIVF
+72 FGKISIIMPVIIF

-93 RDKYKVNIKNF
+93 RDKYKENLGKF
-104 LLLYLLFTMTLAFM
+104 LLLYLVFLLTLGFL
-118 SKSYVRNDLS
+118 SKDLVRYDLS
-128 WTMDYNI
+128 WTIDYNK
-135 VNAKD
+135 VHA
-140 SGGIF
+140 SLGGGIL
-145 GGFFAYYIVSF
+145 GGYIAYYLVSF
-156 LGTLGLDIL
+156 IGTLGLNIL
-165 FGLSIFLFV
+165 YIISVFLFL
-174 VGISPMTYGEF
+174 VGISPLTYREF
-185 LRKVKDIL
+185 FVRLRNLIVFIANKISSFVKD
-193 IYIGGQISNFFRGIK
+193 QNEKIK
-208 EKRNDS
+208 ESRNEDEEIS
-214 YKEKESEKV
+214 VDTLPNDNKVYENPIEDIEERKEKEDFDQAFD
-223 EEDII
+223 EE
-228 LEDNKDLGAT
+228 T
-238 LEEKPINAELTQKV
+238 V
-252 SEEPVKVETPKKKP
+252 VKRAP
-266 IKTYDFKD
+266 IKAYDFDK
-274 DEEIEV
+274 DEEVEV

-295 SFKKDFDD
+295 GIKKEFDN
-303 YNYPPIDLLEDRSDA
+303 YNYPTIDLLEDRTNA
-318 GSIDEG
+318 GSIDEK
-324 EIKEKALAI
+324 EIKNKALAI
-333 EETLESFGIEAKV
+333 EETLESFGIGSKV
-346 VQIDIGPTVTCYELK
+346 VQIDVGPTVTCYELK

-373 LADDLA
+373 LSDDLA

-402 VPNDSKEIV
+402 VPNKSKEIV

-417 STSKFANAKS
+417 STSNFQNAKS
-427 KIPFAMGKSIAGD
+427 KIPFAMGKSISGD
-440 PVVSGIE
+440 PIVSGIE

-519 WAISEMEKRYKAFQR
+519 WAISEMEKRYKAFQK

-542 YKKAAETDES
+542 YKEAAKTDES
-552 MENLPYIVVII
+552 MKNLPYIVVII

-630 TILDAAGAEKL
+630 TILDSAGAEKL
-641 LGKGDMLYASSDSM
+641 LGKGDMLFASSDSM
-655 KPLRI
+655 RPLRI
-660 QGAFVSDTE
+660 QGAFVSDKE
-669 VLDVVDYIK
+669 VLNVVEHIK
-678 QETKTNYDQE
+678 KESQASYDE
-688 AIETVEENS
+688 KAIETVEEKS
-697 QVKEVDDEDE
+697 KVAEIDDEDE
-707 LINEAI
+707 LLDEATR
-713 KIIIDENTASVSLLQ
+713 IIIEENTASVSLLQ
-728 RKLRVGYARA
+728 RKLRIGYARA
-738 GRIIDQLEEKGVVG
+738 GRIIDQLETKGIVG

-763 VDRTYIEGEQGEYS
+763 VDKSYFEGE

>member
-1 MANSKNDN
+1 MTNNKNDN
-9 RIRKKSTSKPQKNKK
+9 RIRKKSTNKPKK
-24 RPTKKREWTFNF
+24 KKKQANKKREWSFNF
-36 NIFSLVMMGLSLF
+36 NIFSIVMMVLSIF
-49 FFIFILSS
+49 FLIFIISS
-57 NTGKLGNIVTSTFTN
+57 NTGKLGSAITGGFENA
-72 TFGKLALLFPLIVF
+72 FGKLNILVPIIVF
-86 ISFLFAY
+86 TSFLFAY
-93 RDKYKVNIKNF
+93 RDKYKDNIKDF
-104 LLLYLLFTMTLAFM
+104 LLLYLLFLVSLAFM
-118 SKSYVRNDLS
+118 SKSFYRNDLTWS
-128 WTMDYNI
+128 IENSMQRS
-135 VNAKD
+135 AD
-140 SGGIF
+140 SGGMV
-145 GGFFAYYIVSF
+145 GGFLSYYIISF
-156 LGTLGLDIL
+156 IGSLGLDIL
-165 FGLSIFLFV
+165 FILSIFLFA
-174 VGISPMTYGEF
+174 VGISPLSYSEF
-185 LRKVKDIL
+185 FDRIKNIL
-193 IYIGGQISNFFRGIK
+193 ILIKDKTLTLFSSIKDKKNERSTKKSEQDLEEVNQNPSEKKASETPIKEDVIKKEPIK
-208 EKRNDS
+208 EKDV
-214 YKEKESEKV
+214 K
-223 EEDII
+223 
-228 LEDNKDLGAT
+228 
-238 LEEKPINAELTQKV
+238 
-252 SEEPVKVETPKKKP
+252 EPVKKSPTRKP
-266 IKTYDFKD
+266 IKTYDFSKE
-274 DEEIEV
+274 DEVEV

-285 KQIEMKDLDE
+285 KQIEMEDLNDNI
-295 SFKKDFDD
+295 KTDFDN
-303 YNYPPIDLLEDRSDA
+303 YNYPPVDILEDRSQA
-318 GSIDEG
+318 GLIDET
-324 EIKEKALAI
+324 EIKEKAVAI
-333 EETLESFGIEAKV
+333 EETLDSFGIEAKV
-346 VQIDIGPTVTCYELK
+346 VQIDVGPTVTCYELK

-373 LADDLA
+373 LSDDLA

-402 VPNDSKEIV
+402 VPNESKEIV

-417 STSKFANAKS
+417 STKDFANSKS

-440 PVVSGIE
+440 PVVSSIE

-519 WAISEMEKRYKAFQR
+519 WAISEMEKRYKAFQK

-542 YKKAAETDES
+542 YKEAAQSDES
-552 MENLPYIVVII
+552 MENLPYIIVII
-563 DELADLMMTAASE
+563 DELADLMMTSASE

-630 TILDAAGAEKL
+630 TILDTAGAEKL
-641 LGKGDMLYASSDSM
+641 LGKGDMLYAPSDSM
-655 KPLRI
+655 RPLRV
-660 QGAFVSDTE
+660 QGAFVSDKE
-669 VLDVVDYIK
+669 VLNVVEHIK
-678 QETKTNYDQE
+678 QETNADYNQE

-707 LINEAI
+707 LVDQAT

-738 GRIIDQLEEKGVVG
+738 GRIIDQLEAKGVVG

-763 VDRTYIEGEQGEYS
+763 VDRTYLEGE